1 MTVAAVRSE
10 ERGSATAEFTM
21 VAALL
26 VLLFLGV
33 LQVAGLIHIR
43 NSLIDAA
50 STGARFGALDD
61 RSAQDG
67 VARTQELIRGS
78 VADRYAQEVN
88 YEYVEVP
95 EGRTLRITVDARVPV
110 LVIGP
115 GVGELEVTG
124 SAYEFD

>member
-1 MTVAAVRSE
+1 MTVATVRSE

-26 VLLFLGV
+26 VLLFIGV
-33 LQVAGLIHIR
+33 LQVAGMIHIR

-88 YEYVEVP
+88 YDYVEVP

>member
-1 MTVAAVRSE
+1 MRSE